1 MPRPDRWRQNGVD
14 SQDAQLMLEKLT
26 CTHIGIATRILP
38 YFHLREEAEHHLQ
51 QGASMHHST
60 VDKISPLLTLKQ
72 QETMHCLDFFVPLRT
87 PRAYSYPCR
96 RLQLQVAPENLERDG
111 VGSTSVNG

>member
-72 QETMHCLDFFVPLRT
+72 QETMHCLDFFVPLR
-87 PRAYSYPCR
+87 RGG
-96 RLQLQVAPENLERDG
+96 Q
-111 VGSTSVNG
+111 